1 MLAIMWKRATIGAAL
16 LACALAAPGDS
27 AAKVFRFATTSDATT
42 LDPHANNAFTT
53 YLVTGQIYESL
64 IHRNDALKLEP
75 GLALRWEQVE
85 PTRWRFWL
93 REGVTFHDGAAFDA
107 DDVVFTIARTLAP
120 TSNFTIYVDTVSHAE
135 KMSSHVVDIVTR
147 VLDAVIPDKLTR
159 VLIMDK
165 EWSEANRSAVPQNL
179 RDREETFAARN
190 ANGTGPFVLRS
201 READRRTVLVRNPR
215 WWGGPPA
222 ANDVT
227 EWHHV
232 PISSD
237 PTRIAALLSGE
248 VDFVHT
254 VPPQD
259 VVRLQRDPRLK
270 VLIGQ
275 ENRTM
280 WLAMDQARDEL
291 VHSNIRGRNP
301 LKDVRVREAIAISI
315 DVEALR
321 TRVLRGNA
329 VPTASMWTQFVTG
342 YDEAF
347 SRRPPVDRDRAR
359 RLLAE
364 AGYAQGFEVTFD
376 CPVGAYDEACQAIAG
391 MLAQVGIQV
400 RLNTMPAA
408 VFFRKL
414 QQQDTSFY
422 GLTWGVPTFDALYT
436 LRGIMM
442 TRAEAGGGS
451 WNWGGYSNPRVDALI
466 RQVEAETNAAK
477 RTALIHEAQRIH
489 NAEFGHIP
497 LYHLMIPFAMRATVR
512 MTHRADNLIFGR
524 SVKVD

>member
-1 MLAIMWKRATIGAAL
+1 MGAIMRAQTTIGAAL
-16 LACALAAPGDS
+16 LALALALPPDA
-27 AAKVFRFATTSDATT
+27 AAKTFRFATTSVATT

-64 IHRNDALKLEP
+64 FHRNVALKLEP

-107 DDVVFTIARTLAP
+107 DDVVFSIARTLAP

-135 KMSSHVVDIVTR
+135 KVSSHVVDIVTR
-147 VLDAVIPDKLTR
+147 VPDAVIPDKLTR
-159 VLIMDK
+159 ILIMDK
-165 EWSEANRSAVPQNL
+165 QWSEANRSAVPQNL

-201 READRRTVLVRNPR
+201 READQRTVLVRNPR

-254 VPPQD
+254 VPSQD

-291 VHSNIRGRNP
+291 VHSNVRGRNP
-301 LKDVRVREAIAISI
+301 FKDVRVREAISLAI
-315 DVEALR
+315 DVEAIR

-347 SRRPPVDRDRAR
+347 SRRPPLARDRAR

-364 AGYAQGFEVTFD
+364 AGYPQGFEVTLD
-376 CPVGAYDEACQAIAG
+376 CPVGAYDESCQAIAG
-391 MLAQVGIQV
+391 MLAQVGIAV

-442 TRAEAGGGS
+442 TRAQAGGGS
-451 WNWGGYSNPRVDALI
+451 WNWGGYANARVDALI
-466 RQVEAETNAAK
+466 RQVEAETDPAK
-477 RTALIHEAQRIH
+477 RTALIHEAQRVH

-497 LYHLMIPFAMRATVR
+497 LYHLMIPFAMKANVQ
-512 MTHRADNLIFGR
+512 MTHRADNLVFGR